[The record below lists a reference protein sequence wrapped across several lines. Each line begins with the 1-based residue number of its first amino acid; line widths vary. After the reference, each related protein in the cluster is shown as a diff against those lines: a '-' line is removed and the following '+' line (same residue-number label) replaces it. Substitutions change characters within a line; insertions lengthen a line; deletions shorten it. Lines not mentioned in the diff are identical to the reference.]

1 MSMNMFTMNKQREY
15 LTRRMVL
22 LITPSMIDEID
33 RRAVKGNISRA
44 EVIRQAVRKELK
56 GETR

>member
-1 MSMNMFTMNKQREY
+1 MNMNMFTMNGQREH